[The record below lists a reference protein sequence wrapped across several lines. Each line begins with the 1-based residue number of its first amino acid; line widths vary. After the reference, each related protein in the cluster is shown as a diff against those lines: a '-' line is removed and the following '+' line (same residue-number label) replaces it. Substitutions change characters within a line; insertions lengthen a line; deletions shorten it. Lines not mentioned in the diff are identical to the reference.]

1 MRNCHTIFPWYPWVD
16 CPIKSYK
23 TCMDKWGMGHFIL
36 SSFLDCFLKFWQS
49 VFWTPLWTSL
59 DLCHSRSPRASSWQR
74 ETVPPIGA
82 GRQPSA
88 QPLSV
93 AQSERRREGLSSCRG
108 FSFSPVWRL
117 PRGPGSRDQAQTFVT
132 PFLYPSP
139 YHFGL
144 RPFAP
149 AGPKGMTLLQLRAC
163 HRAPRGLSIPAEG
176 TIIFTCPKSSLE
188 NIY

>member
-1 MRNCHTIFPWYPWVD
+1 MIFPWYPWVD

-117 PRGPGSRDQAQTFVT
+117 PRGLVPETRRKLLSPLSCT
-132 PFLYPSP
+132 PLLIILGYGPLP
-139 YHFGL
+139 L
-144 RPFAP
+144 L
-149 AGPKGMTLLQLRAC
+149 GPKGWHYC
-163 HRAPRGLSIPAEG
+163 
-176 TIIFTCPKSSLE
+176 SSAHATVRLVA
-188 NIY
+188 